1 LFFIESNEE
10 NETPIDAIGRLRSK
24 TEIGLK
30 LMVQSQ
36 YVIFITRKETCPS
49 IILNILKI
57 PQAEDAKYLGL
68 HLGRLNGKECVLT
81 K

>member
-1 LFFIESNEE
+1 
-10 NETPIDAIGRLRSK
+10 
-24 TEIGLK
+24 
-30 LMVQSQ
+30 MVQSQ

-81 K
+81 KWKQLGFQLGEVYCSILIGNK